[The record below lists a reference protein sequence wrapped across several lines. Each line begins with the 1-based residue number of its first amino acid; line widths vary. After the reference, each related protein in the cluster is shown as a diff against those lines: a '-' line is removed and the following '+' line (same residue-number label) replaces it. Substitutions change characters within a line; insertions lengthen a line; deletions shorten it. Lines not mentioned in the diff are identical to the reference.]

1 MRAKFSTA
9 HMQLQFCGSAKM
21 VTGSCFHLDT
31 GHHQVLIDCGMFQ
44 GRDHQGLNK
53 EPFPFDPAQI
63 DYVFLTH
70 AHIDHCGR
78 LPVLVKQGFHGKI
91 IATRATKDLVRILL
105 QDSAQVQKDD
115 YKRCK
120 RRSEADCEGQLLY
133 TPEEAEDVMQYFE
146 TFPYVDSIKLSEN
159 LEFRMRD
166 AGHILGSASFEL
178 WVKNSNGRLRKLVF
192 SGDLGQPGQRIV
204 KDPDLIREADY
215 IFVESTYGN
224 RLHKSKDETILELLG
239 ILKLAKEQNGNV
251 LIPSFAVERAQELLY
266 ELNLFIENN
275 LIDGGLDVYFDSP
288 LAQKA
293 TDIFKRYS
301 ELFDTDARRLI
312 EAGDEPFEFEGLHY
326 VKKFSDSRRLAARK
340 GIVVIAGS
348 GMITGGRIIYHLQNN
363 ITDSNNH
370 LVFSGYQVRGTRG
383 REIVDGTETVRLG
396 GKTYNVQI
404 QVHTLGGFSAHAD
417 QSDLEYWLR
426 GFGHSPRKVFMVHGD
441 EDIVEFFADYSRKN
455 LGLDTYVPGLNEVVE
470 LE

>member
-1 MRAKFSTA
+1 
-9 HMQLQFCGSAKM
+9 M

-31 GHHQVLIDCGMFQ
+31 GKHRVLVDCGMFQ
-44 GRDHQGLNK
+44 GREHRIHNLD
-53 EPFPFDPAQI
+53 PFPFDPTQI

-78 LPVLVKQGFHGKI
+78 LPVLVKHGFHGKI
-91 IATRATKDLVRILL
+91 VATRATRDLVRILL
-105 QDSAQVQKDD
+105 QDSAHERKDN

-120 RRSEADCEGQLLY
+120 RRSGTDCDAQLLY
-133 TPEEAEDVMQYFE
+133 TPAEAEDVMQYFE
-146 TFPYVDSIKLSEN
+146 TFPYVDSIKLSDD

-166 AGHILGSASFEL
+166 AGHILGSSSFEL
-178 WVKNSNGRLRKLVF
+178 WAKNSRGRLRKLVF

-215 IFVESTYGN
+215 VIVESTYGN

-239 ILKLAKEQNGNV
+239 ILKQAKEENGNV

-266 ELNLFIENN
+266 EINLFVENN
-275 LIDGGLDVYFDSP
+275 LIDGGLHVYFDSP

-293 TDIFKRYS
+293 TRIFERHS
-301 ELFDTDARRLI
+301 ELYDTDARRLI

-340 GIVVIAGS
+340 GIVIIAGS
-348 GMITGGRIIYHLQNN
+348 GMITGGRILYHLQNN
-363 ITDSNNH
+363 ITDPNNH

-383 REIVDGTETVRLG
+383 REIIDGTDSVRLS
-396 GKTYNVQI
+396 GKPYNVQI

-417 QSDLEYWLR
+417 QRDLEYWLR

-441 EDIVEFFADYSRKN
+441 EDIVEFFADYTRKN
-455 LGLDTYVPGLNEVVE
+455 IGLETYVPELNEEIE
-470 LE
+470 LD